1 MDSDN
6 KVKTS
11 QNEKH
16 NEKHNEKPI
25 KLKKKNIIEFLD
37 IDEEKVYASEMGGNY
52 CSDIC

>member
-11 QNEKH
+11 Q
-16 NEKHNEKPI
+16 NEKPI

>member
-11 QNEKH
+11 Q